1 MPHSLVEFRA
11 ADTGIGISEEYL
23 PVIFERFRQIDSSET
38 RLHGGVGIGLYIARK
53 FTELLGGKV
62 EVQSELGK
70 GSTFKVTIPCE
81 IYQLGTSQQGLIAE
95 RGELNA

>member
-1 MPHSLVEFRA
+1 MEFRVT
-11 ADTGIGISEEYL
+11 DTGLGISEEHL
-23 PVIFERFRQIDSSET
+23 PIIFERFRQIDSSET
-38 RLHGGVGIGLYIARK
+38 RLYGGVGMGLYIAKK

-95 RGELNA
+95 RGERSA